1 MHNISTLT
9 LFDQNGTEPS
19 LLSLP
24 TPVKVKKRPNF
35 FLIWLLCMEPNRLA
49 RGVSTA
55 IVIVNDS
62 GRPPW
67 PRYNFRSVPRFLAEV
82 PL

>member
-1 MHNISTLT
+1 MHNICTLT

-19 LLSLP
+19 LLSLA
-24 TPVKVKKRPNF
+24 TPVKKVKKRPDF

-62 GRPPW
+62 GRQASPGKDT
-67 PRYNFRSVPRFLAEV
+67 L
-82 PL
+82 